1 LAEVGMG
8 SWLKKSQ
15 GIHPHTSFLRP
26 PREEG
31 FDFDLTKKMATFLT
45 SIAVPSA

>member
-1 LAEVGMG
+1 MASKGED
-8 SWLKKSQ
+8 
-15 GIHPHTSFLRP
+15 GILIPHSGP

-31 FDFDLTKKMATFLT
+31 FDFDLTKKMDHLLT